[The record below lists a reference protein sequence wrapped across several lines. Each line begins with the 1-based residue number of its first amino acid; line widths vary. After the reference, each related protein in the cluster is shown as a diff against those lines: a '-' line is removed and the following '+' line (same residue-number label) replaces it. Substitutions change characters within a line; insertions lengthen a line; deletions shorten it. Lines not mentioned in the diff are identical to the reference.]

1 MKSYLCHNINIS
13 FHVFGV
19 TAMVKK
25 AQAKQNTVSDNDIKT
40 LVVVQK
46 YFAFELYL
54 CYNFLYLFFFLF
66 APLLFYEPKC
76 KRIHL
81 VTHSYKY

>member
-46 YFAFELYL
+46 YFALELYL
-54 CYNFLYLFFFLF
+54 CYDFLYLIFFY
-66 APLLFYEPKC
+66 LLRSCFTSQNAKEF
-76 KRIHL
+76 I
-81 VTHSYKY
+81 